1 MSNGDIK
8 VKLFLSEKNLKDA
21 IELLRTKTNLNK
33 ELHSAN
39 QSLADNN
46 ANIMH
51 LQKTLTDL
59 KNKINVENI
68 NLNVLN
74 KIKEELESKLERLPK
89 ILIFSRASIK
99 KLIKAKQ
106 TEINKLLKDLEIDE
120 EVLKINEVNLINL
133 YSTIANNIGEVS
145 SLKGKIAEIDSNIS
159 SLTVKLVE
167 EYSRKTNESV
177 DANTINSYLA
187 EIAHSYGKKTQKK
200 SDVPIIT
207 NAYMEELDYE

>member
-33 ELHSAN
+33 EPHSAN

-99 KLIKAKQ
+99 KIIKAKQ
-106 TEINKLLKDLEIDE
+106 AEINKLLKDLEIDE

-133 YSTIANNIGEVS
+133 HSTITNNIGEVS

-200 SDVPIIT
+200 SDGPIIT